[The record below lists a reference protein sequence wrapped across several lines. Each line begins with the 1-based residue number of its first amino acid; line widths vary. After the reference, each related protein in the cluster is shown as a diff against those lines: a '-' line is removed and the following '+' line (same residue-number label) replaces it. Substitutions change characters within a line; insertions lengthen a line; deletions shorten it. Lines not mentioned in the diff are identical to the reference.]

1 MIKYNKA
8 LQDKLDI
15 NLKNYSFSYEIS
27 DKEIEDKLEE
37 KKSWNTLG
45 LMILIIS
52 IKIIN
57 FIINLMDISEYYKK
71 KYYKEYLALFIIEII
86 YIILSVGLTP
96 FFLANNNQIKIFYII
111 DPIVYLIIL
120 IFRIIK
126 LVNLKQHVDLKN
138 DIIVIILISIIEILL
153 IFFIVYISIKKKV
166 KKLIIQEINMSKEK
180 IELDKDKK
188 YILSKYKEFK
198 INKFDIPKGFNNM
211 DQIERINFFK
221 KNEKRFIYSIEKDKM
236 EIIKLINKKREEYN
250 IDKLKYNFNENL
262 YDYFLFDKHKKF
274 FKFKNI
280 NKLDNKNYLF
290 IYPKGEFK
298 KILINN
304 NRNIIKIILIDYLN
318 YILILEK
325 GNNEYILIYQ
335 KKDNPSN
342 TIHIYYNRKDTDS
355 LDQFN

>member
-1 MIKYNKA
+1 
-8 LQDKLDI
+8 
-15 NLKNYSFSYEIS
+15 
-27 DKEIEDKLEE
+27 
-37 KKSWNTLG
+37 
-45 LMILIIS
+45 
-52 IKIIN
+52 
-57 FIINLMDISEYYKK
+57 
-71 KYYKEYLALFIIEII
+71 
-86 YIILSVGLTP
+86 
-96 FFLANNNQIKIFYII
+96 
-111 DPIVYLIIL
+111 
-120 IFRIIK
+120 
-126 LVNLKQHVDLKN
+126 
-138 DIIVIILISIIEILL
+138 
-153 IFFIVYISIKKKV
+153 
-166 KKLIIQEINMSKEK
+166 
-180 IELDKDKK
+180 
-188 YILSKYKEFK
+188 
-198 INKFDIPKGFNNM
+198 
-211 DQIERINFFK
+211 
-221 KNEKRFIYSIEKDKM
+221 M

-304 NRNIIKIILIDYLN
+304 NRNIIKIFLIDYLN